1 MANFSKQG
9 GGVDWFFK
17 NLVELHILICQEMYQ
32 GTTDHL
38 TF

>member
-9 GGVDWFFK
+9 RGVDRFLK
-17 NLVELHILICQEMYQ
+17 NLLELHTVICQEMYQ